1 MEIYAFIVL
10 KDNKI
15 IAIYESANI
24 EGVQASLS
32 YEGITQYDEIIKTFQ
47 GFLGVKG
54 QDIREFDKDFNLK
67 PDIVRMKEGY
77 LDIPKG
83 KKLNSDATE
92 LIDKT
97 LKEKINDKEIVLNE
111 NEIYDDSIQEI
122 RAKKYSE
129 LFSSN
134 LLSLE
139 DYIQDTIRP
148 IRNDKLNECD
158 LVYCNAERWSTY
170 TDEQKSKWRKYK
182 QTLRD
187 LPSNIT
193 TIIDDVESIF
203 PKLP

>member
-1 MEIYAFIVL
+1 MIYIAL

-15 IAIYESANI
+15 VFVCESDS
-24 EGVQASLS
+24 EKGVIASLQ
-32 YEGITQYDEIIKTFQ
+32 YEGITDYTEIKTIPNEYFQ
-47 GFLGVKG
+47 GKVGN
-54 QDIREFDKDFNLK
+54 DIREFDKDFNLK

-111 NEIYDDSIQEI
+111 YEIYDDSIQEI

-170 TDEQKSKWRKYK
+170 TDEQKSKWSIYK
-182 QTLRD
+182 QTLRE